1 MVPTYSLLTLA
12 VLALW
17 AGGGAT
23 AHPWRRYLW
32 LPCFGG
38 ALIAALVAGIVRPV
52 GLAWIAGFAWTAYSF
67 SRAPEGGRARNLY
80 GTAII
85 VLAVGLMTHQLPGF
99 NNPRVIDSVRLTPDA
114 LPYRLHLNFDKTL
127 AGLFLLGLC
136 HARITSVAEAWRT
149 LRLAAPIVGT
159 LLAVLLAAS
168 LLAGYVRFDPKFP
181 AEAPLFLWANLCL
194 TCLAEEALF
203 RGFVQ
208 RGLQEKWGHRPQG
221 KWLALGVAS
230 VLFGVAHAAGG
241 PTYVVLSTCAGLGYG
256 WAYLRTGNRIEASL
270 LAHFTLNAVHFLG
283 FTYPAL
289 ARAA

>member
-17 AGGGAT
+17 TGGGPA
-23 AHPWRRYLW
+23 AHPLRRRLW
-32 LPCFGG
+32 LILFGG
-38 ALIAALVAGIVRPV
+38 ALVAALAAGIVRPI
-52 GLAWIAGFAWTAYSF
+52 GLVWIAGFAWAAHAFSKAPAP
-67 SRAPEGGRARNLY
+67 SRARTLSAL
-80 GTAII
+80 AIV
-85 VLAVGLMTHQLPGF
+85 VLAAGLMTHQLPGF
-99 NNPRVIDSVRLTPDA
+99 NNPRVIESVRLTPDA

-127 AGLFLLGLC
+127 VGLFLLRFC
-136 HARITSVAEAWRT
+136 HARLASAAEAWRT
-149 LRLAAPIVGT
+149 LRLAAPVIGA

-168 LLAGYVRFDPKFP
+168 LFAGYVRFAPKFP

-208 RGLQEKWGHRPQG
+208 RGLQEKWGHHPQG

-230 VLFGVAHAAGG
+230 LLFGVAHAAGG
-241 PTYVVLSTCAGLGYG
+241 PTYVVLSTVAGVGYG